1 MPRAPRAWAK
11 RAPCSGIVRAPPG
24 KFYAS
29 RPPQTVDFT
38 RILRFTAA
46 ASAYTAA
53 TRRTAKAPMLDW
65 LIGSCDVFGLPC
77 QNWMLALAGALIIYL
92 AALAVL
98 QKRQP
103 HVH

>member
-1 MPRAPRAWAK
+1 
-11 RAPCSGIVRAPPG
+11 
-24 KFYAS
+24 
-29 RPPQTVDFT
+29 
-38 RILRFTAA
+38 
-46 ASAYTAA
+46 
-53 TRRTAKAPMLDW
+53 MLDW